1 MSNQIGQ
8 KETRSTSSTKSTKIN
23 VVVSTELD
31 NQLET
36 LMGKLDTKKS
46 VIVRRAL
53 EEFIARNA

>member
-8 KETRSTSSTKSTKIN
+8 KETRQSSSKSTKIN

-31 NQLET
+31 NALEN

-53 EEFIARNA
+53 EEFIARQA